1 MSENKQSFISQCV
14 LITALLILP
23 NFIFGCGYVSTSSY
37 LEHIKTVNIPLIS
50 IEDPDFSYDAD
61 SGTTYDEIITEQ
73 LRDRFNQKW
82 RDGNDAQLDMVIL
95 DYDLEP
101 IQYDVNNNPSQF
113 RMSLQ
118 IEYEFR
124 DRVQNRIIDRQENY
138 IQVHDFY
145 ITSVTGEEPETRQE
159 ATTRLIRELTDD
171 LYNQLAEQ
179 W

>member
-1 MSENKQSFISQCV
+1 MSKKEQTFISHCV
-14 LITALLILP
+14 QFFALLILP
-23 NFIFGCGYVSTSSY
+23 HFILGCGYVSTSSY
-37 LEHIKTVNIPLIS
+37 LEHIKTINIPLIT
-50 IEDPDFSYDAD
+50 IEDPDFSYDAN
-61 SGTTYDEIITEQ
+61 SGTTFDEIITEE

-82 RDGNDAQLDMVIL
+82 RDGNDAQLDLVIL

-101 IQYDVNNNPSQF
+101 IQYDVNNNPAQF
-113 RMSLQ
+113 RMSLL

-124 DRVQNRIIDRQENY
+124 DRIQNRIIDRQENY
-138 IQVHDFY
+138 IQIHDFY

>member
-1 MSENKQSFISQCV
+1 MSEKDKPFICHFAQPFE
-14 LITALLILP
+14 LLILTY
-23 NFIFGCGYVSTSSY
+23 FIFGCGYVSTSSY
-37 LEHIKTVNIPLIS
+37 LDHIKTINIPLIT
-50 IEDPDFSYDAD
+50 IEDPDFSYDAN
-61 SGTTYDEIITEQ
+61 SGSTYDETITEK

-82 RDGNDAQLDMVIL
+82 RDGNDAQLDLVIL
-95 DYDLEP
+95 DYDLDP
-101 IQYDVNNNPSQF
+101 IQYDVNNNPEQF

-124 DRVQNRIIDRQENY
+124 DRIQNRIIDRQENY

-145 ITSVTGEEPETRQE
+145 IVSVTGEAPETREE
-159 ATTRLIRELTDD
+159 ATTRLIRGLSDD

>member
-1 MSENKQSFISQCV
+1 MSDNKKPYVSHCV
-14 LITALLILP
+14 RIMAQFILP
-23 NFIFGCGYVSTSSY
+23 QFIFGCGYVSTSSY
-37 LEHIKTVNIPLIS
+37 LEHIKTVNIPLIT
-50 IEDPDFSYDAD
+50 IEDPDFSYDAN

-82 RDGNDAQLDMVIL
+82 RDGNDAQLDLVIL

-124 DRVQNRIIDRQENY
+124 DRIQNRIIDRQESY
-138 IQVHDFY
+138 IQVHDY
-145 ITSVTGEEPETRQE
+145 YTSSVTGEAPETREE

>member
-1 MSENKQSFISQCV
+1 MPEKEQPFISRFVQFFV
-14 LITALLILP
+14 LLILTH
-23 NFIFGCGYVSTSSY
+23 FTFGCGYVSTSSY
-37 LEHIKTVNIPLIS
+37 LEHIKTLNIPLIT
-50 IEDPDFSYDAD
+50 IEDPDFSYDAN
-61 SGTTYDEIITEQ
+61 SGTTYDEIITEK

-82 RDGNDAQLDMVIL
+82 RDGNDAQLDLVIL

-101 IQYDVNNNPSQF
+101 IQYDVNNNPEQL

-124 DRVQNRIIDRQENY
+124 DRIQNRIIDRQENY
-138 IQVHDFY
+138 IQVHDYY
-145 ITSVTGEEPETRQE
+145 IASVTGEEPETREE